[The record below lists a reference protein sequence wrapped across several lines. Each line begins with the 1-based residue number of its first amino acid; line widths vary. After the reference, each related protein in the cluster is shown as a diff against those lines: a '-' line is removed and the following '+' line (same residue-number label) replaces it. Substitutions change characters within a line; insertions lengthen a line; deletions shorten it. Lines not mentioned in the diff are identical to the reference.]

1 MTKDKFMLFFVET
14 DDVEMLGSFVINGK
28 WYAPKYGC
36 DTMNLLIE
44 ELESDKSLL
53 SMAIDCRNKQK
64 SYQTAK
70 MTLTKDKP
78 HCREE
83 AEAMIE
89 AEAQLDVLLEEI
101 KPDELD
107 NTF

>member
-53 SMAIDCRNKQK
+53 SLAIDCRNKQK

-70 MTLTKDKP
+70 KQ
-78 HCREE
+78 HCMEE
-83 AEAMIE
+83 VEAMIE
-89 AEAQLDVLLEEI
+89 AEAELDKLLEEI

>member
-53 SMAIDCRNKQK
+53 SLAIDCRNKQK
-64 SYQTAK
+64 IYQTAK
-70 MTLTKDKP
+70 KQ
-78 HCREE
+78 HCMEE
-83 AEAMIE
+83 VEAMIE
-89 AEAQLDVLLEEI
+89 AEAELDKLLEEI